1 MSTAVVKT
9 CNVLWVPLKRD
20 CEELLR
26 RFQQTQSVRYE
37 EFASIWRVMD
47 FSSVYYGMTTN
58 YEKRPFIRLVFTT
71 VYDYFLPPNSFQIR
85 VGALYMLYGLYFT
98 QLVSPKEKI
107 PIALKDWMSVQNFV
121 SDAVDCQHL
130 DVVYIYRKLV
140 SEKAF
145 YYSAMPNQ
153 LTFDAKRRFKNKNM
167 NELFQD
173 QPDRVTELVN
183 ASTLE
188 EIRNV
193 QAHYERIKQALN
205 VSASVSVTPVNLS
218 MQLEECALAF
228 KQWQEKTKKL
238 KNASCDTQ
246 AKESVQELECS
257 SRADLLATIKSK
269 TYGSLPMDSK
279 SRRHG
284 EDETDNSGSG
294 TDHKPALS
302 PQKNKQ
308 LSLRQRTWQSLGKE
322 ESKEHR
328 KQLWLLSAMK
338 EDRAV
343 FKGYE
348 QKIRF
353 KW

>member
-1 MSTAVVKT
+1 MCLINSGAPPTCGFSVRMSTAVVKT
-9 CNVLWVPLKRD
+9 CNVLWVPFKSD

-26 RFQQTQSVRYE
+26 RFQQTKSVRYE

-107 PIALKDWMSVQNFV
+107 SIALKDWMSVQNFV
-121 SDAVDCQHL
+121 ADAVDCQHL

-145 YYSAMPNQ
+145 FYSAMPNQ

-167 NELFQD
+167 NKSFQD
-173 QPDRVTELVN
+173 LPDRVTELVN

-188 EIRNV
+188 
-193 QAHYERIKQALN
+193 
-205 VSASVSVTPVNLS
+205 
-218 MQLEECALAF
+218 
-228 KQWQEKTKKL
+228 KL
-238 KNASCDTQ
+238 KNASCDKK
-246 AKESVQELECS
+246 AKESVQQLECS
-257 SRADLLATIKSK
+257 NRADLLASIKSK
-269 TYGSLPMDSK
+269 SYGDLPMDSK

-284 EDETDNSGSG
+284 EDGTDNSGSG

-322 ESKEHR
+322 ESEERR

-338 EDRAV
+338 DDRAV
-343 FKGYE
+343 FKKYE
-348 QKIRF
+348 QKIKF

>member
-1 MSTAVVKT
+1 MCLINSGAPPTCGFSVRMSTAVVKT
-9 CNVLWVPLKRD
+9 CNVLWVPFKSD

-26 RFQQTQSVRYE
+26 RFQQTKSVRYE

-47 FSSVYYGMTTN
+47 FSSVYY
-58 YEKRPFIRLVFTT
+58 
-71 VYDYFLPPNSFQIR
+71 FQIR

-107 PIALKDWMSVQNFV
+107 SIALKDWMSVQNFV
-121 SDAVDCQHL
+121 ADAVDCQHL

-145 YYSAMPNQ
+145 FYSAMPNQ

-167 NELFQD
+167 NKSFQD
-173 QPDRVTELVN
+173 LPDRVTELVN

-218 MQLEECALAF
+218 MQLEECVLAF
-228 KQWQEKTKKL
+228 QQWQEKTKKL
-238 KNASCDTQ
+238 KNASCDKK
-246 AKESVQELECS
+246 AKESVQQLECS
-257 SRADLLATIKSK
+257 NRADLLASIKSK
-269 TYGSLPMDSK
+269 SYGDLPMDSK

-284 EDETDNSGSG
+284 EDGTDNSGSG

-322 ESKEHR
+322 ESEERR

-338 EDRAV
+338 DDRAV
-343 FKGYE
+343 FKKYE
-348 QKIRF
+348 QKIKF